1 MPDLKNLV
9 DKVRNTDLD
18 LEMASGDEAKLLQNA
33 KEGQTW
39 SALRSAVRSAYPR
52 LEKIEGGRKIEALIS
67 IDEPE
72 STAREGMAPSSED
85 PASPH
90 NEARNPDESTNN
102 LGEAD
107 PIDNGLVEMQ
117 A

>member
-1 MPDLKNLV
+1 
-9 DKVRNTDLD
+9 
-18 LEMASGDEAKLLQNA
+18 MASGDEARLLQNA

-67 IDEPE
+67 IDQAG
-72 STAREGMAPSSED
+72 STGEGMAPSNED

-90 NEARNPDESTNN
+90 NEARNPDESTDN

-107 PIDNGLVEMQ
+107 PIDDGLVEMQ